1 MGYTVKQLKAL
12 YGKKHLTL
20 AEIQE
25 ERKKAIEFHLN
36 NENDYCGGKARAF
49 EISTAREKSFKISV
63 AEQNQH
69 DTFIKMLINN
79 KIAYVGA
86 ECKTNGGRIGGFFD
100 GSIKSKFV
108 IYRLEYTQKLKF
120 ENDVRIIPP
129 VVIPTQ
135 LFLFLLEDVNAIK
148 TVNKNGVQV
157 DFGIQVSS
165 KKLYNR
171 LLNYV
176 NNYAD
181 IVLFDNEKTYNAD
194 DFQNLTI

>member
-1 MGYTVKQLKAL
+1 MGYTVKQLKAF
-12 YGKKHLTL
+12 YGKQHLTL

-25 ERKKAIEFHLN
+25 ERQKAIEFHLN
-36 NENDYCGGKARAF
+36 NAKDFCGGKGRAF

-79 KIAYVGA
+79 KIDYIGA

-108 IYRLEYTQKLKF
+108 IYKLDYVQKLKF
-120 ENDVRIIPP
+120 EDDVRTIPP

-148 TVNKNGVQV
+148 TVNKNGIQV
-157 DFGIQVSS
+157 DFAIQVSS

-171 LLNYV
+171 LLDYV

-181 IVLFDNEKTYNAD
+181 IVLFDNEKTFNYS
-194 DFQNLTI
+194 DFENLTI